1 MVNLLGGESSTDQSV
16 LTDVNDTV
24 NTYNYLLSLEV
35 VAELDQMFSSLRRL
49 NIYLRNR
56 ISQDRMSSLALFNI
70 EIEY

>member
-1 MVNLLGGESSTDQSV
+1 MVLTLGLIEMDHLRVVNLLGGESSTDQSV

-49 NIYLRNR
+49 NIYLRN
-56 ISQDRMSSLALFNI
+56 
-70 EIEY
+70 